1 MMVTLQLHVA
11 CAQHSGQPSSLEH
24 CNSSQTERARSKC
37 LSLTFKGAELALI
50 ASISWSVIEA
60 VSLIQ
65 IRAHLWREGV
75 LHSRRKGC
83 ETFPSANRNSLLWA
97 GRSGV
102 GLNQHGQDWS
112 NTGHSKVPIFFKMP
126 LKSEVG
132 HRV

>member
-1 MMVTLQLHVA
+1 MVTLQLHVA

-65 IRAHLWREGV
+65 IHAHLWRREFYIPV
-75 LHSRRKGC
+75 ERAVKL
-83 ETFPSANRNSLLWA
+83 SLL
-97 GRSGV
+97 
-102 GLNQHGQDWS
+102 QTETHFCGQGDLVWD
-112 NTGHSKVPIFFKMP
+112 
-126 LKSEVG
+126 
-132 HRV
+132 